1 MRISGNDTWFGIA
14 LTAAIFIGMAIVYI
28 AGIVI
33 TVFAVGYTILW
44 LLQYFHVL
52 GMGCVC

>member
-1 MRISGNDTWFGIA
+1 MRIGRDDRWVGFTIA
-14 LTAAIFIGMAIVYI
+14 GLLFVGMAIVYI

-44 LLQYFHVL
+44 LLQYFHVV

>member
-1 MRISGNDTWFGIA
+1 MSEGWFGVI
-14 LTAAIFIGMAIVYI
+14 LTGLIFLGMAIVYI

>member
-1 MRISGNDTWFGIA
+1 MRIGGDDRWVGFTIA
-14 LTAAIFIGMAIVYI
+14 GLLFVGMAIVYI

-44 LLQYFHVL
+44 LLQYFHVI

>member
-1 MRISGNDTWFGIA
+1 MDDGWFGIA
-14 LTAAIFIGMAIVYI
+14 LAGLIFIGMAIVYI

-33 TVFAVGYTILW
+33 TVFAIGYTVLW